1 MMSLLKTLKD
11 PKTITILFAAHAL
24 GLSMAALYIT
34 ANTTQQQ
41 IVIADMQTI
50 MDAQKLVWVK
60 RMKEGATTEVLKE
73 SGEFQQKLESVLA
86 QIANDE
92 NAVIVDKTALVAGQ
106 NVTDVTPRIVEALG
120 ISMAEAQLLKRS
132 LEEEIFSDFPA
143 MRKGR

>member
-11 PKTITILFAAHAL
+11 PKTIAILFAAHAL

-92 NAVIVDKTALVAGQ
+92 NVVIVDKNALVAGQ
-106 NVTDVTPRIVEALG
+106 NVTDVTSRIVDELG
-120 ISMAEAQLLKRS
+120 ISATEVQLLRKS
-132 LEEEIFSDFPA
+132 LEDEIFSDFPT
-143 MRKGR
+143 MRKDR